1 MAERVSAADFWQ
13 LLLTSRLLNDEDL
26 TAIRAKFAG
35 RTDATDAVAIATR
48 LSAKGVLTAWQARQ
62 LLKGRSGPFFL
73 GDYRLLEQ
81 QKTPFAGRVFVARHE
96 PTRRDVTL
104 VVLDSD
110 ACDTAATWD
119 GIVQATQR
127 ATSVTDP
134 VVSKTWALEQAG
146 RRRLIVCETVAG
158 APLIE
163 RFSKVGSLPLTEA
176 GRLVFA
182 VTRAVAEM
190 HRLGIVHG
198 AISLHTLI
206 KTDSTSAA
214 GSDTAPV
221 RLLQFP
227 LAGDPHVHPPRLPL
241 DDQKQLEALGQR
253 ICFAAPELATPGST
267 ATATSDVYALGGVL
281 AALLTGQ
288 LPNWDGTVAGT
299 LARTQASGL
308 TLIPT
313 HTLPAEVATAIE
325 YMTARDPLDRYA
337 SAVEAAAAVAAC
349 FGFPEFSTEPQAT
362 APVATEEASPPVI
375 AREATTVSTA
385 TRRRRR
391 ATAARSHRW
400 QTIAFGLLA
409 VVLAAAGVSGIWWAL
424 GGGGGEPPVVDTA
437 SDDNNDLPAEGPDAV
452 ADSDDAEAGRPQ
464 TLVDDTTL
472 PWASPTTGVP
482 PSLAYLPQGSQLI
495 LLARLAELQAD
506 DEGRRFVHALGP
518 EVEALLVQAQA
529 FSGLKRADIA
539 ELRIGWGTTADGQPT
554 VGAVL
559 VATAPPPEEG
569 SWTRGTPREEGG
581 ETVREAGGV
590 TAWMPHAAEGRVL
603 VVGSPAAIDASI
615 AAEGMPLVP
624 PDAERLVA
632 ALDTRR
638 QLTLIASPSFLR
650 NDGQLFL
657 PKQLTPPAMAVADL
671 LSESTTFAAL
681 SMFLGETCYVEIA
694 AVPTTTEPPRRLVD
708 EMAKRLEQL
717 PDDVEPRCLALA
729 SGVYGGRLI
738 GRLPGMLRVVAAEL
752 RWGVEDGLAV
762 LNAHLPREAA
772 HNITLASELALAQE
786 PGAAAAVAVV
796 AATPDQPR
804 TVNEKLAQTVSLVF
818 AKDTLEKSIEM
829 LSGESGIPMEILGS
843 DLQLEGITKNQSF
856 GLDQQEQ
863 SVDTILRTILA
874 KANPDGKLVYVI
886 RGEGETASLVITTK
900 AAVAKRGESL
910 PPGFEEP

>member
-1 MAERVSAADFWQ
+1 MAAKVSAADFWQ
-13 LLLTSRLLNDEDL
+13 LLLASRLLSGEEL
-26 TAIRAKFAG
+26 AAVRAKFEG
-35 RTDATDAVAIATR
+35 GTGGGDAVAIATR
-48 LSAKGVLTAWQARQ
+48 LTSEGMLTSWQARQ

-81 QKTPFAGRVFVARHE
+81 QKTPFAGRIFVARHE
-96 PTRRDVTL
+96 PTGRDVTL
-104 VVLDSD
+104 FVLNSD
-110 ACDTAATWD
+110 ACDNTATWD

-146 RRRLIVCETVAG
+146 RRRLIVCETVSG
-158 APLIE
+158 TPLSE
-163 RFSKVGSLPLTEA
+163 RFAKVGSLPLAEA

-182 VTRAVAEM
+182 VARAVAEM

-198 AISLHTLI
+198 GISLHTLLEAG
-206 KTDSTSAA
+206 STSEA
-214 GSDTAPV
+214 GGDAPPL

-267 ATATSDVYALGGVL
+267 ATATSDVYAIGCVL
-281 AALLTGQ
+281 ATLLTGD

-313 HTLPAEVATAIE
+313 ATLPPEVAAAIE
-325 YMTARDPLDRYA
+325 YMTARDPLERYA

-349 FGFPEFSTEPQAT
+349 FGFPEFSTAPPAT

-375 AREATTVSTA
+375 ATEAKTVSTA

-391 ATAARSHRW
+391 TTAARSHRW

-424 GGGGGEPPVVDTA
+424 GGAGGEQPVVDVAT
-437 SDDNNDLPAEGPDAV
+437 DNGVDQPAEGPDA
-452 ADSDDAEAGRPQ
+452 ATDSNDAEQGRPQ
-464 TLVDDTTL
+464 TLVDDATL

-482 PSLAYLPQGSQLI
+482 PSLQYLPQGSQLI
-495 LLARLAELQAD
+495 LLARPAELHAD
-506 DEGRRFVHALGP
+506 EEGRRFVHALGP
-518 EVEALLVQAQA
+518 EVEALLAQAEA

-539 ELRIGWGTTADGQPT
+539 ELRIGWGTTADGLPS
-554 VGAVL
+554 VGVVL
-559 VATAPPPEEG
+559 VATAPLPEEG
-569 SWTRGTPREEGG
+569 TWTRGTPREVGG

-590 TAWMPHAAEGRVL
+590 TAWMPHVGEGRVL
-603 VVGSPAAIDASI
+603 VVGAPAAIDASI
-615 AAEGMPLVP
+615 AADGMPLVP
-624 PDAERLVA
+624 PDVERLVA
-632 ALDTRR
+632 ALDTQR
-638 QLTLIASPSFLR
+638 QLTLIGSPSFLR

-657 PKQLTPPAMAVADL
+657 PKQLTPPARAIADL
-671 LSESTTFAAL
+671 LGESTTCASL
-681 SMFLGETCYVEIA
+681 SVFLGETCYVEIE

-708 EMAKRLEQL
+708 EMAQRLEQL
-717 PDDVEPRCLALA
+717 PDEVETRCLALA
-729 SGVYGGRLI
+729 SGGYGGRLI

-772 HNITLASELALAQE
+772 HNLTLASELALAQE
-786 PGAAAAVAVV
+786 PGATAAVAVV
-796 AATPDQPR
+796 AAPPNEPR
-804 TVNEKLAQTVSLVF
+804 TVAEKLAQTVSLVF

-856 GLDQQEQ
+856 GLDQKEQ
-863 SVDTILRTILA
+863 SVDAILRTILE

-886 RGEGETASLVITTK
+886 RGEGEAASLVITTR

-910 PPGFEEP
+910 PAGFEEP